1 MRMQSNP
8 DFDISDNTVSL
19 DVYNQLEEEV
29 TMLSQENRSLKVRI
43 LELQAEVT
51 NETEKRLE
59 VETTAQRMINSQGAT
74 ADQLQMWSDK
84 VGVLREITDLQSSL
98 IDKEHIIRQDEVI
111 SDLREAFQHEDFL
124 SPNYSLVSEGSIV
137 PQNTSENFTVLDEI
151 VYLVMVI
158 SYLKNLEPVSHIHLN
173 LDVVKPT

>member
-1 MRMQSNP
+1 MESNP
-8 DFDISDNTVSL
+8 DFDISDNVVSL
-19 DVYNQLEEEV
+19 DTYSQLEEEV
-29 TMLSQENRSLKVRI
+29 AMLSQENRSLKVRV
-43 LELQAEVT
+43 LELQAEVAT
-51 NETEKRLE
+51 ETEKRLE
-59 VETTAQRMINSQGAT
+59 VETTAQRMLNSPGAT
-74 ADQLQMWSDK
+74 TEQLQMWSDK
-84 VGVLREITDLQSSL
+84 VVVLREITDLQSSL